1 MEYIFNGIKS
11 YIDSSP
17 VRFHMPGHK
26 GCNICD
32 FKDNA
37 FGYDVTEIDATDNLY
52 SPRSDGFVQ
61 KQLDFISS
69 VFSSHASIISCGGAT
84 LCLQTALY
92 CAKKHFSLPFLVNI
106 NCHKSVINALSLIR
120 ADVTFFADSFD
131 IEQLLKK
138 GKYTIVLTSPDYYG
152 RMCDIK
158 YYSSLCKKYSCHL
171 VVDNSH
177 GSHLAFS
184 DECLHP
190 NRLGADLIVDSLHK
204 TLPVLT
210 GGALLHSCCEISTDD
225 MLSGLR
231 IFASTSPSYLIACSV
246 SSGIEY
252 MYKEGRQALDNLKDI
267 LNDFDLSLSCTDFCR
282 VTFPISDPYRLVISS
297 KSGIDMKET
306 DKFLT
311 QNNIYSEFADE
322 SNLILIPSIKN
333 TSEDFAHLSSALCK
347 FHVSVDTKRHIS
359 PVLSVFD
366 GCFKPERTLG
376 DIMFSDFEKI
386 AADECIGKLSAEMKY
401 SYPPGIPYILP
412 GVRINEKMRDI
423 MLKNGEKYISA
434 VIE

>member
-17 VRFHMPGHK
+17 IRLHMPGHK
-26 GCNICD
+26 GYNICD
-32 FKDNA
+32 FKDNV
-37 FGYDVTEIDATDNLY
+37 FGYDVTELDATDNLY
-52 SPRSDGFVQ
+52 SPKSDGFVQ

-69 VFSSHASIISCGGAT
+69 IFSSHASIISCGGAT
-84 LCLQTALY
+84 LCLQSALY
-92 CAKKHFSLPFLVNI
+92 CAKKHFSSPFLVNV

-120 ADVTFFADSFD
+120 ADVTFFTDDFD

-138 GKYTIVLTSPDYYG
+138 EKYTVVLTSPDYYG
-152 RMCDIK
+152 RMYDIK
-158 YYSSLCKKYSCHL
+158 YYSSLCKKYSSHL

-190 NRLGADLIVDSLHK
+190 NRLGADLTVDSLHK

-225 MLSGLR
+225 MLRGLR
-231 IFASTSPSYLIACSV
+231 IFGSTSPSYLIACSV

-252 MYKEGRQALDNLKDI
+252 MHKNGQQALNDLKENL
-267 LNDFDLSLSCTDFCR
+267 NAFVFSLSDTDFYR

-297 KSGIDMKET
+297 KSGIDMHEA
-306 DKFLT
+306 DKFLAK
-311 QNNIYSEFADE
+311 NNIYSEFSDE
-322 SNLILIPSIKN
+322 SNLILIPSIMN
-333 TSEDFAHLSSALCK
+333 TSEDFARLSATLSE
-347 FHVSVDTKRHIS
+347 FPVSTGAKELN
-359 PVLSVFD
+359 PVLSPFD
-366 GCFKPERTLG
+366 GCFKPEKTLG
-376 DIMFSDFEKI
+376 DVMFSNVEKI
-386 AADECIGKLSAEMKY
+386 SVSECIGRLSAEMKY

-412 GVRINEKMRDI
+412 GVRINEKMRNI

-434 VIE
+434 VTE